1 MSFHSQLDGLSAP
14 EADELANEWRQL
26 GAKNIRRT
34 ATGGGKF
41 RMEAD
46 FPGSPFATDDLS
58 AVEQPAPEVLALPL
72 LTVSTD
78 TAFAPLADEYRA
90 FFDACVPDP
99 AQEIRIQ
106 VHLNRMCAGT
116 MRYQGLGQRLGIPW
130 QFIAIIHSLECG
142 CDFKLHLHNGDP
154 LTARTV
160 QVPAGRPV
168 AGNPPFTWE
177 ASAED
182 ALRMKGYVGQ
192 TDWGLAS
199 MLFRWEQYNGM
210 GYRLRGLASPY
221 LWSFSNLYTGG
232 LFVADHVFDDDGQS
246 QQCGAAVLLKR
257 LQSQLLV

>member
-1 MSFHSQLDGLSAP
+1 MSFHSQLDGLSKA
-14 EADELANEWRQL
+14 EADDLADEWQQL

-46 FPGSPFATDDLS
+46 FPGSPFATDNL
-58 AVEQPAPEVLALPL
+58 AEVLQPAPQAVAPLP

-99 AQEIRIQ
+99 TQEARIQ
-106 VHLNRMCAGT
+106 AHLKRMRAGT
-116 MRYQGLGQRLGIPW
+116 LRYRGLGQQLGIPW
-130 QFIAIIHSLECG
+130 QFIAVIHSLECG

-160 QVPAGRPV
+160 QVPAGRPLT
-168 AGNPPFTWE
+168 GQPPFTWE
-177 ASAED
+177 TSAED
-182 ALRMKGYVGQ
+182 ALRMKGYVGL
-192 TDWGLAS
+192 TDWSLAS

-232 LFVADHVFDDDGQS
+232 LFVADHVFDSDAKS

-257 LQSQLLV
+257 LQSQPLA